1 MLTKCSKI
9 SVPNEREFMLGRN
22 LKTLRKKNNLTQSNL
37 ADSLAVSRQAVCM
50 WERGERTP
58 KISVLT
64 KIANTFEITIDHIV
78 NSELSSRDGK
88 LKKKG
93 AKNGRA

>member
-1 MLTKCSKI
+1 
-9 SVPNEREFMLGRN
+9 MLGRN
-22 LKTLRKKNNLTQSNL
+22 LKTLRKKNNLTQEDL

-64 KIANTFEITIDHIV
+64 KIAKTFEITIDHIV
-78 NSELSSRDGK
+78 NRELIFRDDK

-93 AKNGRA
+93 DKHGRV

>member
-1 MLTKCSKI
+1 
-9 SVPNEREFMLGRN
+9 MLGRN
-22 LKTLRKKNNLTQSNL
+22 LKTLRKKNNLTQEDL

-64 KIANTFEITIDHIV
+64 KIAKTFEITIDNIV
-78 NSELSSRDGK
+78 NNELSFRDDK
-88 LKKKG
+88 SKKKG
-93 AKNGRA
+93 DKNGRV

>member
-1 MLTKCSKI
+1 
-9 SVPNEREFMLGRN
+9 MLGRN
-22 LKTLRKKNNLTQSNL
+22 LKTLRKKNNLTQEDL

-64 KIANTFEITIDHIV
+64 KIAKTFEITIDNIV
-78 NSELSSRDGK
+78 NSELIFQGDK

-93 AKNGRA
+93 DKNGRV